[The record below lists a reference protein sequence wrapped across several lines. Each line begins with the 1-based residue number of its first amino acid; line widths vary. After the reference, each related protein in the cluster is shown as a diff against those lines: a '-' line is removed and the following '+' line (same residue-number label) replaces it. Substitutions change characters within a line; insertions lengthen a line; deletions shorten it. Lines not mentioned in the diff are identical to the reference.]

1 MNKDNQKQYF
11 ETALILNAIIDCG
24 ILICYIDEYHFSEQD
39 IQLYNWVPKGK
50 DEFLY
55 N

>member
-1 MNKDNQKQYF
+1 LN
-11 ETALILNAIIDCG
+11 ALIDAD